1 MTSAAGHAD
10 ADPQDYPFEGASALE
25 PPAQWAGLR
34 EKCPVTWVRTPG
46 GDETALLTRYEDVR
60 KLFADR
66 RFRRNL
72 AAEDTARLGDAED
85 GGLFYN
91 PDSGGEGISD
101 ADYDR
106 NDRSEHTRWRAVLT
120 RALTGRRLDELRPRI
135 AAKADEL
142 IDAMTARPG
151 PADLISAL
159 ARPLPLWVI
168 CEALAIPHQDHDR
181 ILRWSTVLLSLTRHT
196 QSEMDQAG
204 GDFYEY
210 MIAHIENRRAAPG
223 DDVISELTAIVDADD
238 GRFNEPELAS
248 AGIGL
253 LVAGHETTS
262 QMIGKMTAMLLADR
276 ERWRELLAD
285 PGLVP
290 TAVEEALR
298 FDANHGFALP
308 RYLSADMEFGGTT
321 LTRGC
326 TVMAE
331 IAAANRDGTVFPHPD
346 RMDLRRAPNPHLTFG
361 YGPQICVGREFA
373 RNELRTVLT
382 TLLRRLPTLELAV
395 PAEQLK
401 RRSGIL
407 VGGLEELPV
416 RW

>member
-1 MTSAAGHAD
+1 MTSATGHGD
-10 ADPQDYPFEGASALE
+10 TDPQDYPFVGATALE
-25 PPAQWAGLR
+25 PPAQWAALR

-46 GDETALLTRYEDVR
+46 GAETALLTRYEDVR

-72 AAEDTARLGDAED
+72 AAEDTTRLDDSED
-85 GGLFYN
+85 GGLFHQPN
-91 PDSGGEGISD
+91 PDEEGISE
-101 ADYDR
+101 ADFDR
-106 NDRSEHTRWRAVLT
+106 ADHTRWRSVLT

-151 PADLISAL
+151 PADLVSAL

-168 CEALAIPHQDHDR
+168 CEALAIPLQDQER

-196 QSEMDQAG
+196 RSEMDQAA
-204 GDFYEY
+204 GDFYAY
-210 MIAHIENRRAAPG
+210 MIAHIENRRVAPG
-223 DDVISELTAIVDADD
+223 DDVISELTAIVDAGE
-238 GRFNEPELAS
+238 GRFDEAELAS

-276 ERWRELLAD
+276 DRWRELLAD

-308 RYLSADMEFGGTT
+308 RYLSADVEFGGTT

-326 TVMAE
+326 TVLAE
-331 IAAANRDGTVFPHPD
+331 IAAANRDVTVFPHPD

-373 RNELRTVLT
+373 RNELRTVLA
-382 TLLRRLPTLELAV
+382 TLLKRLPTLELAL
-395 PAEQLK
+395 PAHQLK

>member
-1 MTSAAGHAD
+1 
-10 ADPQDYPFEGASALE
+10 
-25 PPAQWAGLR
+25 
-34 EKCPVTWVRTPG
+34 
-46 GDETALLTRYEDVR
+46 
-60 KLFADR
+60 
-66 RFRRNL
+66 
-72 AAEDTARLGDAED
+72 
-85 GGLFYN
+85 
-91 PDSGGEGISD
+91 
-101 ADYDR
+101 
-106 NDRSEHTRWRAVLT
+106 
-120 RALTGRRLDELRPRI
+120 
-135 AAKADEL
+135 
-142 IDAMTARPG
+142 
-151 PADLISAL
+151 
-159 ARPLPLWVI
+159 VI

-181 ILRWSTVLLSLTRHT
+181 ILQWSTVLLSLTRHT

-210 MIAHIENRRAAPG
+210 MIAHIERRRATPG
-223 DDVISELTAIVDADD
+223 DDVISELTASVDADD
-238 GRFNEPELAS
+238 GRFNEPEPEPELAS

-262 QMIGKMTAMLLADR
+262 QMIGKMTAMLLADPD
-276 ERWRELLAD
+276 RWRELLAD

-331 IAAANRDGTVFPHPD
+331 IAAANRDSTVFPHPD
-346 RMDLRRAPNPHLTFG
+346 RMDLRRTPNPHLTFG

-382 TLLRRLPTLELAV
+382 TLLTRLPTLELAV
-395 PAEQLK
+395 PAQQLK